1 MEMEAAVN
9 NADERVSGINDDLA
23 KTLKVAVRLQNINC
37 LILYY
42 VNSLT
47 FLILGERTCK
57 VLNMDVFRLC
67 EKDDINCTKI
77 KHRF

>member
-37 LILYY
+37 LY
-42 VNSLT
+42 SL
-47 FLILGERTCK
+47 LCK
-57 VLNMDVFRLC
+57 FFFNFRRAHLQS
-67 EKDDINCTKI
+67 TKYGC
-77 KHRF
+77 FQTL

>member
-37 LILYY
+37 LY
-42 VNSLT
+42 SL
-47 FLILGERTCK
+47 LCK
-57 VLNMDVFRLC
+57 FFNIFNFRRAHLQS
-67 EKDDINCTKI
+67 TKYGC
-77 KHRF
+77 FQTL